1 MEPNVGTRWQLIG
14 GNAAETYHRLLVP
27 GMFAPLAP
35 RLVDLSGIEPG
46 DHVLDVA
53 CGTGVVSRVAA
64 ERVGSSGRVVG
75 LDFSPAMI
83 AVARELPQSVGVA
96 IEWLEANALAMPLP
110 DNSFDVVLCQ
120 HGLQQIPDRVAALR
134 EIRRVLKPGGQFA
147 ACVWSRIES
156 NPGMNA
162 LVDALGRNVSPE
174 AANYRRAPFALS
186 DPDHLHSLVVEAG
199 FVDVQIQTLTEIAGF
214 VTSDELV
221 DGQLRAT
228 PLSTTTAGVISDDV
242 RDAIANDVRAALE
255 RYHDGEKLK
264 LPIQAHFVHARAG
277 I

>member
-27 GMFAPLAP
+27 GMFAPLVP
-35 RLVDLSGIEPG
+35 KLLELSGIEAG

-53 CGTGVVSRVAA
+53 CGTGVVTRAAA
-64 ERVGSSGRVVG
+64 EKVGRSGRVVG
-75 LDFSPAMI
+75 LDFSPSML
-83 AVARELPQSVGVA
+83 AVARELPQSPGA
-96 IEWLEANALAMPLP
+96 TIEWLEANALEMPLP
-110 DNSFDVVLCQ
+110 DASFDVVLCQ

-134 EIRRVLKPGGQFA
+134 EIRRVLKPGGRFA
-147 ACVWSRIES
+147 GCVWSRIEE

-162 LVDALGRNVSPE
+162 LVEALGRNVSPE

-186 DPDHLHSLVVEAG
+186 DADRLRTLVEEAG
-199 FVDVQIQTLTEIAGF
+199 FVDIEIQTLKQIAGF

-228 PLSTTTAGVISDDV
+228 PLSTSSVGAISDEI
-242 RDAIANDVRAALE
+242 RDSIANDVRAALE
-255 RYHDGEKLK
+255 RYQNGDRFN
-264 LPIQAHFVHARAG
+264 LPIEAHFALARTSD
-277 I
+277 

>member
-35 RLVDLSGIEPG
+35 RLVELSGIKPG
-46 DHVLDVA
+46 DQVLDVA

-64 ERVGSSGRVVG
+64 ERVGATGGVVG

-83 AVARELPQSVGVA
+83 AVAREIRQPLGPA

-120 HGLQQIPDRVAALR
+120 QGLQQIPDRVTALR
-134 EIRRVLKPGGQFA
+134 EIHRVLKPGGRFA
-147 ACVWSRIES
+147 ACVWSRIEA

-162 LVDALGRNVSPE
+162 LVEALGRHVSSE

-186 DPDHLHSLVVEAG
+186 DPDRLRAVFVEAG
-199 FVDVQIQTLTEIAGF
+199 FEDVQIQTLTEIAGF
-214 VTSDELV
+214 ATSDELV

-228 PLSTTTAGVISDDV
+228 PLSTTTAGAISDDV
-242 RDAIANDVRAALE
+242 RDAIASDVRAALE
-255 RYHDGEKLK
+255 HYQDGDRFK
-264 LPIQAHFVHARAG
+264 LPIQAHFALASA
-277 I
+277 